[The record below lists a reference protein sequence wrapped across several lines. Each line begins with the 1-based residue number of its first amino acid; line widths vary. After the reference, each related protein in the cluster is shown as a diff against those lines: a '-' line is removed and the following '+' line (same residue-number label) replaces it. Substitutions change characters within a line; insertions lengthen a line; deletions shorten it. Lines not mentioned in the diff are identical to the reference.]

1 MSLSNTFRRSY
12 LMAIPSWE
20 IPWIFNMTATKIHCA
35 GATVDN
41 KYRIW
46 KKKGPKFL
54 NPTPPFEIPLLR
66 LCLGILFTAHVQKLH
81 FI

>member
-1 MSLSNTFRRSY
+1 
-12 LMAIPSWE
+12 MAIPSWE

-46 KKKGPKFL
+46 KKMVQNFS
-54 NPTPPFEIPLLR
+54 IPLLHLKSVATPLLKYIIYR
-66 LCLGILFTAHVQKLH
+66 PRAKTAFH
-81 FI
+81 IIS

>member
-1 MSLSNTFRRSY
+1 
-12 LMAIPSWE
+12 MAIPSWE

-46 KKKGPKFL
+46 KKMVQNL
-54 NPTPPFEIPLLR
+54 SIPLLHLKFR
-66 LCLGILFTAHVQKLH
+66 CYASA
-81 FI
+81 

>member
-46 KKKGPKFL
+46 KKMVQNFS
-54 NPTPPFEIPLLR
+54 IPLLHLKFR
-66 LCLGILFTAHVQKLH
+66 CYASA
-81 FI
+81 